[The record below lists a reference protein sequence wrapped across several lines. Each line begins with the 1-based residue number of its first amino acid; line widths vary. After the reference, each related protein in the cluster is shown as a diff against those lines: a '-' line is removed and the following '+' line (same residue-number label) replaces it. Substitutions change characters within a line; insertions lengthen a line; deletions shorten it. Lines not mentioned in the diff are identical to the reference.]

1 MDFRLV
7 TKQNKRSETSAQ
19 TADVTVPAVVLD
31 EVIELLENVEC
42 TCVWS
47 PIDSQY
53 VKVNDIPVSLVE
65 QLKMQRS
72 LSQLSKT

>member
-7 TKQNKRSETSAQ
+7 TKQNKRNGSSAQ
-19 TADVTVPAVVLD
+19 PADVTVPAIVLD

-47 PIDSQY
+47 PIE
-53 VKVNDIPVSLVE
+53 P
-65 QLKMQRS
+65 
-72 LSQLSKT
+72 